1 MGGEVTKKKGTK
13 AEKKN
18 EKKKKEG
25 EEEDGEEEGEGEET
39 DRKRIYVFGGREK
52 KTFLFKRLPF
62 FFTVC
67 FYLWK
72 KGILFLCFY
81 SLEFITDTGNSAGH
95 CLSFHSVVFNFSAL
109 NLAVKKLILRYFSMS
124 SHVFHRK
131 LFGNP
136 LGHSIHLNWAWLHK
150 KNALFIPREEVFQ
163 RNRFRAI
170 EHT

>member
-67 FYLWK
+67 FYL
-72 KGILFLCFY
+72 
-81 SLEFITDTGNSAGH
+81 
-95 CLSFHSVVFNFSAL
+95 
-109 NLAVKKLILRYFSMS
+109 
-124 SHVFHRK
+124 
-131 LFGNP
+131 
-136 LGHSIHLNWAWLHK
+136 
-150 KNALFIPREEVFQ
+150 
-163 RNRFRAI
+163 
-170 EHT
+170 